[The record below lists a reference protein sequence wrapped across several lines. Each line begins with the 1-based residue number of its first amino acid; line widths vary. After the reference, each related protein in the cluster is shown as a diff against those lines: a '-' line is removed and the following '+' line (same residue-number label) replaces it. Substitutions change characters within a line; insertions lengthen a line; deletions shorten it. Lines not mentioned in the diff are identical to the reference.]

1 MLKLTMCLSVLFILV
16 YPLFPF
22 FILQAMSLELL
33 TLAVFVSYS
42 SYLSP

>member
-1 MLKLTMCLSVLFILV
+1 MLNLTMCLSVLFILV

-22 FILQAMSLELL
+22 ILQAMSLELF

-42 SYLSP
+42 SYLTP